1 MIKITVDQ
9 LKQILSSGSYISAED
24 LSKIRATSNFY
35 TFIEQLLSNQFI
47 SKSLLGQAIAEYYK
61 IDYLDLSAVLPE
73 HDQILKLP
81 EELARKYYAILVKE
95 DDNTITIATDNPEQP
110 KLVDE
115 IRKLF
120 NNKKTP
126 PPPSPSP
133 SHVTPPAHLSV
144 DGIVRREK
152 HTREETGIEEKE
164 KSSIIERIGGKK
176 IIFNFSLTEDIESLF
191 VNYLKPL
198 ETRFAK
204 IIESKDHVAPEI
216 FDEILVDAVAYK
228 ASDIHIEPHASE
240 IIVRFRIDGVL
251 HEAGRIPKEY
261 YENILNRIK
270 IQAKLR
276 IDEHLSPQDGAI
288 QYKINDHTI
297 AMRVSEVPTLDGE
310 KTVIRIL
317 SEYVKTFS
325 MEDLGLAL
333 RDQQVLIE
341 SSHKPFGM
349 ILVTGPTGSG
359 KTTTLYALLNLINN
373 PELNITTIED
383 PVEYKMLNIN
393 QIQVDHK
400 TNLTFAS
407 GLRSILRQDPDIIL
421 VGEIRDQET
430 AEIAVNAALTGHL
443 MFSTFHANDA
453 ATAIPRLLD
462 MGVEP
467 FLVAS
472 TMELIIS
479 QRLVRRICSFCKI
492 SKNLNKTKF
501 KKILPNFEKY
511 FSKDDTVY
519 EGKGCSHCRNTK
531 YLGRVGIF
539 EFIKMTKEM
548 KDLILKNPSSVQ
560 IWELASL
567 HGSKTLFED
576 GIEKVKNGVTTIE
589 ELLRVAPPVV

>member
-1 MIKITVDQ
+1 MIQIKVDQ
-9 LKQILSSGSYISAED
+9 LKQILTSGSYVSLED

-35 TFIEQLLSNQFI
+35 NYIEQLLSSQLI
-47 SKSLLGQAIAEYYK
+47 SKNLLGQAIAEYYK
-61 IDYLDLSAVLPE
+61 VNYLDLSVVQPE
-73 HDQILKLP
+73 HDQVLKLP
-81 EELARKYYAILVKE
+81 EELAKKYYAVLVKE
-95 DDNTITIATDNPEQP
+95 NSKSIVIATDNPEQP
-110 KLVDE
+110 ALVTE
-115 IRKLF
+115 LKNYF
-120 NNKKTP
+120 K
-126 PPPSPSP
+126 
-133 SHVTPPAHLSV
+133 
-144 DGIVRREK
+144 
-152 HTREETGIEEKE
+152 
-164 KSSIIERIGGKK
+164 GKK
-176 IIFNFSLTEDIESLF
+176 ITFNFSLTEDIEGLF
-191 VNYLKPL
+191 IYYLKPL

-204 IIESKDHVAPEI
+204 IIKSKERVAPEI
-216 FDEILVDAVAYK
+216 FDEIIVDAIAYK
-228 ASDIHIEPHASE
+228 ASDIHIEPHANE
-240 IIVRFRIDGVL
+240 VVVRFRIDGVL

-288 QYKINDHTI
+288 QYKINDHNL

-325 MEDLGLAL
+325 MEDLGLSA
-333 RDQQVLIE
+333 RDQKALVE
-341 SSHKPFGM
+341 SAHKPFGM

-400 TNLTFAS
+400 TGLTFAS
-407 GLRSILRQDPDIIL
+407 GLRSILRQDPDIVL

-479 QRLVRRICSFCKI
+479 QRLVRRICTFCKI
-492 SKNLNKTKF
+492 SKNISKLKLKSIF
-501 KKILPNFEKY
+501 PNFEQY
-511 FSKDDTVY
+511 FKKEDTVY
-519 EGKGCSHCRNTK
+519 EGKGCDHCRGTK
-531 YLGRVGIF
+531 YLGRIGIF
-539 EFIKMTKEM
+539 EFIRMTKEM
-548 KDLILKNPSSVQ
+548 KDLILKNPSSLQ
-560 IWELASL
+560 IWELARSQ
-567 HGSKTLFED
+567 GGKILFED

-589 ELLRVAPPVV
+589 ELLRVAPPPV